1 MAFAGLIVAPALVGA
16 VPQHT
21 VEGASDKINLSIRDT
36 PIEEV
41 YEMLSRQQRVNVLLG
56 RGIKGDISVNLY
68 GVSVDEAIRL
78 IADAAGY
85 VVENR
90 SGAYIILE
98 RGDAGMDSTSGN
110 TQIRSLKVQY
120 SDPGVVADVLTKHL
134 SRYGKITTL
143 EERKLLV
150 VEDLPDFMERI
161 EVLLAEIDKE
171 PRQVLIE
178 AKILE
183 ITLLADETFGID
195 WKIIQ
200 NNTQFGTRGLANP
213 VSPGFFLDVMK
224 SNLELFLNALAN
236 KGRVRTLSTPKLLL
250 LENGE
255 AEVVVGDRIG
265 YSVTTTINLVTSESI
280 EFLETGVILNVK
292 ASVDRAGRVLMDIH
306 PEVSSGTVSDDGIP
320 SKRTTE
326 VTTQLLA
333 ENGQKVFIGGLIT
346 STSNQNRTGVPI
358 VSGIPLLGHLF
369 ARDQDQVRKTET
381 VVVITPYII
390 DLDRSKESEVY
401 GAQANAIEDAV
412 DRETEDM
419 VGAYLKS
426 KDRTP
431 TTVTKKPRPAAP
443 FPLDNYE
450 D

>member
-1 MAFAGLIVAPALVGA
+1 MLVVLIVFPTLVGGVSQTPA
-16 VPQHT
+16 PSV
-21 VEGASDKINLSIRDT
+21 SDKINLSIRDT

-56 RGIKGDISVNLY
+56 RGIKGQISVNLY
-68 GVSVDEAIRL
+68 GVTVDQAIRF

-90 SGAYIILE
+90 GGAYVVLE

-120 SDPGVVADVLTKHL
+120 SDPEVVADVLTKHL
-134 SRYGKITTL
+134 SRFGKITTL

-150 VEDLPDFMERI
+150 VEDLPDFVARI
-161 EVLLAEIDKE
+161 EELLAEIDKE
-171 PRQVLIE
+171 PRQILIE

-183 ITLLADETFGID
+183 ITLAADETFGID
-195 WKIIQ
+195 WRVIQ
-200 NNTQFGTRGLANP
+200 DNFQFGTRGLSNP
-213 VSPGFFLDVMK
+213 ISPGFFVDVME

-292 ASVDRAGRVLMDIH
+292 ASVDRAERVLLDIH
-306 PEVSSGTVSDDGIP
+306 PEVSSGIVSDDGIP

-346 STSNQNRTGVPI
+346 NTSNQNRTGVPI
-358 VSGIPLLGHLF
+358 VSDVPLLGQLF
-369 ARDQDQVRKTET
+369 NRDQDQVRKTET

-390 DLDRSKESEVY
+390 DLDRSKETLVY
-401 GAQANAIEDAV
+401 GARAIEIEDVV
-412 DRETEDM
+412 DRETEQQM
-419 VGAYLKS
+419 GAYLRS
-426 KDRTP
+426 KDRKP
-431 TTVTKKPRPAAP
+431 APVLKKPRPAAP
-443 FPLDNYE
+443 YPLDDYE

>member
-1 MAFAGLIVAPALVGA
+1 MVSGLIVLPALVGA
-16 VPQHT
+16 VPQNDLPA
-21 VEGASDKINLSIRDT
+21 GGDKINLSIRDT

-56 RGIKGDISVNLY
+56 RGIKGQISVNLY
-68 GVSVDEAIRL
+68 GVTVDQAIRF

-90 SGAYIILE
+90 GGAYVVLE

-120 SDPGVVADVLTKHL
+120 SNPDVVADVLTKHL
-134 SRYGKITTL
+134 SRFGKITTL

-150 VEDLPDFMERI
+150 VEDLPDFVERI
-161 EVLLAEIDKE
+161 EGLLAEIDKE
-171 PRQVLIE
+171 PRQILIE

-183 ITLLADETFGID
+183 ITLAADETFGID

-200 NNTQFGTRGLANP
+200 DNIEFGTRGLSNP
-213 VSPGFFLDVMK
+213 VSPGFFVDVMK
-224 SNLELFLNALAN
+224 SNLEVFLNALAN

-292 ASVDRAGRVLMDIH
+292 ASVDRAERVLLDIH
-306 PEVSSGTVSDDGIP
+306 PEVSSGIVSDDGIP

-346 STSNQNRTGVPI
+346 NTSNQNRTGVPI
-358 VSGIPLLGHLF
+358 VSDLPLLGQLF

-390 DLDRSKESEVY
+390 DLDRSKETLVY
-401 GAQANAIEDAV
+401 GARATEIEEVV
-412 DRETEDM
+412 DRETENHM
-419 VGAYLKS
+419 GAYLQS
-426 KDRTP
+426 KDRKP
-431 TTVTKKPRPAAP
+431 APVLKKPRSAAP
-443 FPLDNYE
+443 YPLDDYI

>member
-1 MAFAGLIVAPALVGA
+1 MFAVLIVLPTLVSGVSQTPAA
-16 VPQHT
+16 ST
-21 VEGASDKINLSIRDT
+21 SDKINLSIRDT

-56 RGIKGDISVNLY
+56 RGIKGQISVNLY
-68 GVSVDEAIRL
+68 GVTVDQAIRF

-90 SGAYIILE
+90 GGAYVVLE

-120 SDPGVVADVLTKHL
+120 SDPEVVADVLTKHL
-134 SRYGKITTL
+134 SRFGKITTL

-150 VEDLPDFMERI
+150 VEDLPDFVARI
-161 EVLLAEIDKE
+161 EGLLAEIDKE
-171 PRQVLIE
+171 PRQILIE
-178 AKILE
+178 AKILN
-183 ITLLADETFGID
+183 ITLAADETFGID

-200 NNTQFGTRGLANP
+200 DNIEFGTRGLSNP
-213 VSPGFFLDVMK
+213 VSPGFFVDVMK
-224 SNLELFLNALAN
+224 SNLEVFLNALAN

-292 ASVDRAGRVLMDIH
+292 ASVDRAERVLLDIH
-306 PEVSSGTVSDDGIP
+306 PEVSTGVVSDDGIP

-358 VSGIPLLGHLF
+358 FSDVPLLGQLF

-390 DLDRSKESEVY
+390 DLDRSKETLVY
-401 GAQANAIEDAV
+401 GARATEIEDVV
-412 DRETEDM
+412 DRETEDQM
-419 VGAYLKS
+419 GTYLQS
-426 KDRTP
+426 KDRRP
-431 TTVTKKPRPAAP
+431 APVSKKPRPAAP
-443 FPLDNYE
+443 YPLDDYE